1 MRGLLQLP
9 SDFDRAMREA
19 SNRRTVTD
27 TDSYAFS
34 YQFFNADERGPEARR
49 IKMKREKRVMVNS
62 EQLTGKAIKAL
73 AELESKGFFKDG
85 KIVYEPEQEDEV
97 LEIVGSA
104 KAGNGLSIL
113 DVSEPL
119 GNSGECG
126 CGERQKTSSK

>member
-1 MRGLLQLP
+1 
-9 SDFDRAMREA
+9 
-19 SNRRTVTD
+19 
-27 TDSYAFS
+27 
-34 YQFFNADERGPEARR
+34 
-49 IKMKREKRVMVNS
+49 MVNS

>member
-62 EQLTGKAIKAL
+62 ERLTRKGIEAL

-97 LEIVGSA
+97 LEII
-104 KAGNGLSIL
+104 GNASGLSIL
-113 DVSEPL
+113 DVSESS